1 MKTFNW
7 TVDLMQTAIQEK
19 ENINLFSF
27 IDTFKN
33 ERVNEIRKNKTRI

>member
-1 MKTFNW
+1 
-7 TVDLMQTAIQEK
+7 MQAAIQEK

-33 ERVNEIRKNKTRI
+33 ERVNEIGKNKTRI